1 MGRAAGGWMLAKE
14 SWRVLRADRSLAIF
28 PVISAMATV
37 VCAALIWSPA
47 LILSSGPHKSQI
59 PVYVALGV
67 SVYVLTFIAVFF
79 GTALAGAA
87 SMSLDGKDP
96 TLRDGFSVAVSR
108 LRPILMWSLIQ
119 AVVGLVLHATE
130 GAARDSRTP
139 IGFVASIIV
148 GLLGAAWSV
157 MTFFVIPILALERL
171 GPVASVKHSW
181 SIVKDR
187 WGESVVGSVSI
198 GLAVFLVV
206 LIPELGA
213 GLGFAVLAHA
223 HRAAAIILACVGG
236 LILAAGVLLAATLN
250 SIFRVALYRYATTG
264 HVSPMFDQKLLD
276 GAFTAR

>member
-1 MGRAAGGWMLAKE
+1 MLAKE

-67 SVYVLTFIAVFF
+67 SAYVLTFIAVFF

-96 TLRDGFSVAVSR
+96 ALRDGFSVAVSR

-119 AVVGLVLHATE
+119 AVVGLVLHAIE

-223 HRAAAIILACVGG
+223 HRAAAIALACVGG
-236 LILAAGVLLAATLN
+236 LFLAAGVLLAATLN